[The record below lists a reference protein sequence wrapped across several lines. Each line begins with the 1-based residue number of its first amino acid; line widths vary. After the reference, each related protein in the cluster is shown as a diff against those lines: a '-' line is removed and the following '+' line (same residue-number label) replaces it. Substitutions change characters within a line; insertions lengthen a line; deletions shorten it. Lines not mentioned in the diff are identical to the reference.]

1 MRFKAP
7 CFPPPPLSTQEL
19 HLLPHALLPPLLP
32 PLLLLESPPPY
43 FLRFKDD
50 DERGPIEPV
59 STAVLPH
66 LLSVFKHLLAEP
78 SPSLLLADYIKLV
91 LKSYWSFTY
100 VS

>member
-1 MRFKAP
+1 M
-7 CFPPPPLSTQEL
+7 
-19 HLLPHALLPPLLP
+19 
-32 PLLLLESPPPY
+32 
-43 FLRFKDD
+43 
-50 DERGPIEPV
+50 

-66 LLSVFKHLLAEP
+66 LLSVLKHLLAEP